1 MNSATGS
8 ESTPTRRIWTSRSR
22 PHTATSGTARA
33 ASRTNWPKRPIAQLA
48 HALARHAQHAAD
60 LLERVLAPAVQA
72 EIESQHLGIPS
83 LQRVEGRLDLIR
95 QEAIH
100 RLVFGVGQVLSDEAL
115 DQRAVAVGIERGVE
129 PNVPRVERGERL
141 HHLERQLGGVGD
153 LLGRGLAAQRLPQ
166 VLGRAN
172 DARQVRRPVERHAHG
187 APLARQRGEDRLPD
201 PPDGVGDEL
210 HALIGVELARR
221 REQPDVA
228 LADQVREREAAVL
241 VLLGH
246 GDDEAQVALDELL
259 HRFLVAGADLAG
271 ERDLLLLR
279 EERRL
284 RHLVEV
290 LIEDVAFVLVV
301 GEPGEQTPAPPALA
315 RGLGHRRGDGGRG
328 GRMTGRRP
336 PLRPGGG
343 GGRLP
348 ANVLGHSYVSD
359 RTFIPAT
366 GRKVQVRAQLRLT
379 LTQRPDKMPRSEEHT
394 SELQSLAYLVCRL
407 LLEKKN
413 K

>member
-1 MNSATGS
+1 MASAIS
-8 ESTPTRRIWTSRSR
+8 S
-22 PHTATSGTARA
+22 
-33 ASRTNWPKRPIAQLA
+33 
-48 HALARHAQHAAD
+48 
-60 LLERVLAPAVQA
+60 
-72 EIESQHLGIPS
+72 
-83 LQRVEGRLDLIR
+83 
-95 QEAIH
+95 
-100 RLVFGVGQVLSDEAL
+100 GVGS
-115 DQRAVAVGIERGVE
+115 
-129 PNVPRVERGERL
+129 
-141 HHLERQLGGVGD
+141 
-153 LLGRGLAAQRLPQ
+153 
-166 VLGRAN
+166 
-172 DARQVRRPVERHAHG
+172 RRSVCP
-187 APLARQRGEDRLPD
+187 RQRGEDRLPD

-328 GRMTGRRP
+328 GGMTRRRP
-336 PLRPGGG
+336 RLRPGGG
-343 GGRLP
+343 GGLLP
-348 ANVLGHSYVSD
+348 SNVLGHGYVSD
-359 RTFIPAT
+359 RPFIPAT
-366 GRKVQVRAQLRLT
+366 GRKVQVRAQFRLT
-379 LTQRPDKMPRSEEHT
+379 LTQRPDKMPCSRRDAFAGAQYKGGVAQLGERVNGIHEVRGSIP
-394 SELQSLAYLVCRL
+394 LASTG
-407 LLEKKN
+407 
-413 K
+413 